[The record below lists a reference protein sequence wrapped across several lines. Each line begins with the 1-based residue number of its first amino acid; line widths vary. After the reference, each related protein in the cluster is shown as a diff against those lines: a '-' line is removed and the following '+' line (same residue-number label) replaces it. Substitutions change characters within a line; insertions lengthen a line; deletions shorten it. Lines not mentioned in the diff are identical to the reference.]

1 MPEEIRRNVR
11 NGQEQS
17 FRLDYPFDRLGGYYP
32 SRKKGSVQIYTKVT
46 MLYDMYGELVN
57 FLVLNIDNTEINE
70 AHHRLEEF
78 ESSFSLVSR
87 FGKVGYARFD
97 LVTRDGYAVPQWY
110 RNLGE
115 ESDTP

>member
-1 MPEEIRRNVR
+1 
-11 NGQEQS
+11 
-17 FRLDYPFDRLGGYYP
+17 
-32 SRKKGSVQIYTKVT
+32 
-46 MLYDMYGELVN
+46 MLYGMSGELVN

-70 AHHRLEEF
+70 AHNRLEEF

-110 RNLGE
+110 HNLGE
-115 ESDTP
+115 ESDTPMTQVIGIYNHVNPEDREAVFREIGRVKAN